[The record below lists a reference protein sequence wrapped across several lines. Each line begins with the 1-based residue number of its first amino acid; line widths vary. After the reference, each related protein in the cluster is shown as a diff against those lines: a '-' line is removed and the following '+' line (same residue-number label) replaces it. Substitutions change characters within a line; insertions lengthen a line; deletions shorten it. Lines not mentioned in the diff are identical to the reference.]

1 MKGIAGMWAVLD
13 RRQRRLAVGLGVL
26 LLGAMALEMIGVG
39 IIVPALALLASD
51 LGPDAPPAVAGW
63 LARLGHPSR
72 GVLVGGGIAAIVG
85 LYLLRTGYLLLV
97 TRAQTA
103 FVADLQEHLSR
114 RLFATHLAR
123 PWAAHLEG
131 NSADLLRS
139 VGEMDKLANACT
151 AFLVAVAELLVLV
164 GVVGLVLWFEPTGA
178 LAVGLLMTAS
188 TWALLSLTRR
198 RLFDAGHRAQAS
210 TAAGM
215 RQLQQAS
222 AGIKEVLLLGCAPA
236 LEEAYATDAAGLARA
251 RRDQAFLVQ
260 VPRLWYE
267 LAAVVA
273 LCLVTAVMVWQGRS
287 TQQML
292 PTLGLFAV
300 AAFRMLPSVNRIAMG
315 MQTVVFFTP
324 TIEALRRDLAG
335 ERPAPTIGTSPPVSF
350 GDAIRL
356 EGITF
361 RYPHAAQQALD
372 GIDLAIPH
380 GSSVGLAGGSGAGK
394 STLVDLM
401 LGLLSPT
408 AGRVTVDGRDV
419 AGNLPGWQRLVG
431 YVPQAIHLSDDSIR
445 RNVAFGVPDRSIDD
459 AAVARAL
466 RAARLDDFVTSLPAG
481 AETTVGERGVRL
493 SGGQRQRIGIARA
506 LYRDPEVLVL
516 DEATSSLDTATEAEV
531 MAAVNAL
538 HGTKTLI
545 IVAHRLS
552 TVAECDVVYRI
563 ENGRLV
569 PAPRLA
575 DAI

>member
-1 MKGIAGMWAVLD
+1 MKGIAGMWAVLGA
-13 RRQRRLAVGLGVL
+13 RQRRRAMGLGLL

-51 LGPDAPPAVAGW
+51 LGADAPPAVAAW
-63 LARLGHPSR
+63 LARLGNPPR
-72 GVLVGGGIAAIVG
+72 GLLVGGGVAAILV
-85 LYLLRTGYLLLV
+85 LYLLRTAYLLLV
-97 TRAQTA
+97 THAQTA
-103 FVADLQEHLSR
+103 FVADLQESLSR

-123 PWAAHLEG
+123 PWTVHLQA
-131 NSADLLRS
+131 NSADLLQR

-151 AFLVAVAELLVLV
+151 AFLVAVAELLVLF

-178 LAVGLLMTAS
+178 LAVGLLMATS
-188 TWALLSLTRR
+188 TWMLLSLTRR

-222 AGIKEVLLLGCAPA
+222 AGIKEVLLLGCAPE
-236 LEEAYATDAAGLARA
+236 LEEAYAADAAGLARA

-273 LCLVTAVMVWQGRS
+273 LCLLTGVMVWQGRS

-315 MQTVVFFTP
+315 LQTVVFFTP
-324 TIEALRRDLAG
+324 TIDSLRRELA
-335 ERPAPTIGTSPPVSF
+335 EAPCIAAQPALPPVSF
-350 GDAIRL
+350 REAIRL
-356 EGITF
+356 EGVAF
-361 RYPHAAQQALD
+361 RYPHAQGQALEQ
-372 GIDLAIPH
+372 IDLTIPH
-380 GSSVGLAGGSGAGK
+380 GAAVGLAGGSGAGK
-394 STLVDLM
+394 STLVDIV
-401 LGLLSPT
+401 LGLLAPT
-408 AGRVTVDGRDV
+408 TGRVTVDGTDI

-431 YVPQAIHLSDDSIR
+431 YVPQAIHLSDDTIR
-445 RNVAFGVPDRSIDD
+445 RNVAFGVPDRLIDD

-466 RAARLDDFVTSLPAG
+466 RAARLDGFVASLPQG
-481 AETTVGERGVRL
+481 VDTTVGERGVRL

-531 MAAVNAL
+531 MLAVNAL

-552 TVAECDVVYRI
+552 TVADCDVVWRL
-563 ENGRLV
+563 EAGRLV